1 MAIAINGMGRIGRLV
16 LRDALGGVARHK
28 SDVHKATGPDIAPN
42 IAPDIALV
50 NDASMD
56 TKQLAHL
63 LEFDSLHGR
72 WDADFSYDDTSITIN
87 GTTIAASQTPALDN
101 GHWKKHD
108 ISVVLD
114 CTGVFKSPEKLAP
127 YFTAGIGTTIS
138 SAPIHHE
145 DVLNIVVGVNDHLYD
160 PAKHKMITAASCTTN
175 CLAPVVK
182 VIQEHLGIKHGQ
194 ITTIH
199 NPTNTNLVSDAAH
212 NDLRRARSSLLSIQP
227 TTTGSARAIGLIYP
241 ELRGKLNGHAV
252 RVPVLNA
259 SLTDCV
265 FELETSTSEDAVNS
279 LFEAAAASGRLRGI
293 LGAEAREL
301 VSADYLNDTRSSII
315 DLHSTMVTNS
325 TMLKIYSWYDNEM
338 GYACRMNDL
347 ARLVL
352 SKTTA

>member
-28 SDVHKATGPDIAPN
+28 SDVHKAAAPD

-127 YFTAGIGTTIS
+127 ILQQA
-138 SAPIHHE
+138 
-145 DVLNIVVGVNDHLYD
+145 
-160 PAKHKMITAASCTTN
+160 
-175 CLAPVVK
+175 
-182 VIQEHLGIKHGQ
+182 
-194 ITTIH
+194 
-199 NPTNTNLVSDAAH
+199 LV
-212 NDLRRARSSLLSIQP
+212 P
-227 TTTGSARAIGLIYP
+227 P
-241 ELRGKLNGHAV
+241 
-252 RVPVLNA
+252 
-259 SLTDCV
+259 
-265 FELETSTSEDAVNS
+265 
-279 LFEAAAASGRLRGI
+279 
-293 LGAEAREL
+293 
-301 VSADYLNDTRSSII
+301 
-315 DLHSTMVTNS
+315 
-325 TMLKIYSWYDNEM
+325 
-338 GYACRMNDL
+338 
-347 ARLVL
+347 
-352 SKTTA
+352 